1 MTYCKQIEFSQRS
14 LLQRFNNPAQIVA
27 LGENLNLPRNWRRGM
42 KNLSPRPVAGIL
54 HFLCMQMARGLQG
67 DKRGGIMFI
76 A

>member
-1 MTYCKQIEFSQRS
+1 M
-14 LLQRFNNPAQIVA
+14 LQRFTNPGQIVA
-27 LGENLNLPRNWRRGM
+27 HGENLNLPRNWRRGM

-54 HFLCMQMARGLQG
+54 HFLCMQMARGLQE